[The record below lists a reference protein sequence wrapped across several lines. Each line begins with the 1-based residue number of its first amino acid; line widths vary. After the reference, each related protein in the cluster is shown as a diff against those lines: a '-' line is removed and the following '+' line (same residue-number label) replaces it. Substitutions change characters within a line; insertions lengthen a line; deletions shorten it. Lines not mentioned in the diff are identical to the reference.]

1 MNIPCLLIFKTRS
14 VNMNT
19 SIKYAPK
26 NLGEVI
32 YPSSA
37 VERRIQAY
45 ATGQLNGH
53 VLLHGPNG
61 TGKTTVANLLVNA
74 IGGVNARVGTR
85 DFESFLGKPA
95 LRDFMLNATA
105 WAGLT
110 PGDKYFLVFNEF
122 DYAKRGLYKFWSAL
136 DECGD
141 AVMTIITSNNPMNID
156 RALRSR
162 FDMIEF
168 SGVSASAALHRVQ
181 QVLRAENL
189 ILPDAQVLYYLQ
201 QVEHFMDVR
210 KYLKKADELLFLQ
223 KNGIAFPAWTATK
236 PMLKIV

>member
-1 MNIPCLLIFKTRS
+1 
-14 VNMNT
+14 MNT
-19 SIKYAPK
+19 SIKYAPT

-45 ATGQLNGH
+45 ASGQLNGH
-53 VLLHGPNG
+53 ILLHGPNG

-74 IGGVNARVGTR
+74 IGGINARVGPR
-85 DFESFLGKPA
+85 DFEEFLVRPK
-95 LRDFMLNATA
+95 LREFMLNASA

-110 PGDKYFLVFNEF
+110 LGDKYFLVFNEF
-122 DYAKRGLYKFWSAL
+122 DYAKRGLHKFWSAL

-141 AVMTIITSNNPMNID
+141 AVMTIITTNNPMNIG

-168 SGVSASAALHRVQ
+168 SGVTAGAALPRIQ
-181 QVLRAENL
+181 QVLRAEKL
-189 ILPDAQVLYYLQ
+189 VLPDAQVLYYLQ
-201 QVEHFMDVR
+201 QVEHFMDAR
-210 KYLKKADELLFLQ
+210 KYFKKADELLFLRD
-223 KNGIAFPAWTATK
+223 NAIAFPAWTATA
-236 PMLKIV
+236 PTLKIV

>member
-1 MNIPCLLIFKTRS
+1 
-14 VNMNT
+14 MNT
-19 SIKYAPK
+19 ANKYAPT
-26 NLGEVI
+26 NFDEVI
-32 YPSSA
+32 FSNLA

-74 IGGVNARVGTR
+74 IGGVNARVGPR
-85 DFESFLGKPA
+85 DFEEFLGRPK
-95 LRDFMLNATA
+95 LRDFMLNASV

-122 DYAKRGLYKFWSAL
+122 DYAKRGLNKFWSAL

-141 AVMTIITSNNPMNID
+141 EVMTIITTNNPMSIG

-168 SGVSASAALHRVQ
+168 SGVSASAALSRIQ
-181 QVLRAENL
+181 QVLRAEKL
-189 ILPDAQVLYYLQ
+189 VLPDAQVLYYLQ

-210 KYLKKADELLFLQ
+210 KYFKKADELLFLRD
-223 KNGIAFPAWTATK
+223 NSIAFPVWTAIAPT
-236 PMLKIV
+236 LKIV

>member
-1 MNIPCLLIFKTRS
+1 
-14 VNMNT
+14 MNT
-19 SIKYAPK
+19 SIKYAPT

-45 ATGQLNGH
+45 ASGQLNGH
-53 VLLHGPNG
+53 ILLHGPNG

-74 IGGVNARVGTR
+74 IGGVNARVGPR
-85 DFESFLGKPA
+85 DFDEFLGRPK
-95 LRDFMLNATA
+95 LREFMLNASA

-122 DYAKRGLYKFWSAL
+122 DYAKRGLHKFWSAL

-141 AVMTIITSNNPMNID
+141 AVMTIITTNNPMNIG

-168 SGVSASAALHRVQ
+168 TGVTASAALPRIQ

-189 ILPDAQVLYYLQ
+189 FLPDAQVLYYLQ
-201 QVEHFMDVR
+201 QVEHFMDAR
-210 KYLKKADELLFLQ
+210 KYFKKADELLFLHD
-223 KNGIAFPAWTATK
+223 NAIAFPAWTATA
-236 PMLKIV
+236 PTLKIV